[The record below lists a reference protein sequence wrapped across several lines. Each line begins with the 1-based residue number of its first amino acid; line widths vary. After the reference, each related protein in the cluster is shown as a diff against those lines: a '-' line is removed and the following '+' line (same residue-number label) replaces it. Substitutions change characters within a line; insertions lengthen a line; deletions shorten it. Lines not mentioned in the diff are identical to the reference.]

1 LSVRRSNFKGRRKNN
16 FDLKTCANR
25 LQSHKA
31 VYETLHRPFPIT
43 RGSNFLPENVTA
55 PRQPAYDALATEEGL
70 LPILPAEKEVEETSR
85 ISYQRKVGS
94 ILFAAILTRPDIVF
108 AAIY

>member
-1 LSVRRSNFKGRRKNN
+1 MRKSLAKSQGGVRNPTPPIP
-16 FDLKTCANR
+16 D
-25 LQSHKA
+25 
-31 VYETLHRPFPIT
+31 TLT

-55 PRQPAYDALATEEGL
+55 PRQPATEEGL

>member
-1 LSVRRSNFKGRRKNN
+1 MRKSLAKSQGGVRNP
-16 FDLKTCANR
+16 T
-25 LQSHKA
+25 
-31 VYETLHRPFPIT
+31 PPIPDNT
-43 RGSNFLPENVTA
+43 GSNFLPENVTA
-55 PRQPAYDALATEEGL
+55 PRQPATEEGL